1 MLVDVGYW
9 TGSLVATGWQP
20 GLGACGCGGA
30 PRLGWGSGWASGAWV
45 LRVVCHRGCGW
56 VCAWAPALAWGA
68 SGAFAELRVPSN
80 GREVV
85 TSLQVSVL
93 QEFTLQVRE
102 RYRRGG
108 E

>member
-1 MLVDVGYW
+1 MH
-9 TGSLVATGWQP
+9 
-20 GLGACGCGGA
+20 GG
-30 PRLGWGSGWASGAWV
+30 
-45 LRVVCHRGCGW
+45 
-56 VCAWAPALAWGA
+56 PALAWGA

-80 GREVV
+80 GGEVV